1 MVTVR
6 PGGREPQE
14 GEQTPPQRAQADL
27 EQEGTQVEAHAFS
40 FGALL
45 RLLSELERRGHDAEV
60 GALRDRLR
68 AAVRERP
75 LEEVH
80 TEMAAVRRAA
90 DALER
95 RA

>member
-1 MVTVR
+1 M
-6 PGGREPQE
+6 PQ
-14 GEQTPPQRAQADL
+14 QRAQADVG
-27 EQEGTQVEAHAFS
+27 QNDTPTDAHAPS

-45 RLLSELERRGHDAEV
+45 RRLSELERRGHDAEV

-68 AAVRERP
+68 AAVRDRP

-90 DALER
+90 DVLER